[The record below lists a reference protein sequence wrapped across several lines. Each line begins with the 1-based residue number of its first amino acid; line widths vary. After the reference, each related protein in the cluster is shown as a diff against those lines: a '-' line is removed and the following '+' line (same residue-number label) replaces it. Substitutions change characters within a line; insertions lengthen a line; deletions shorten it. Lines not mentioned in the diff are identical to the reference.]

1 MGSNR
6 LLANTKKAGL
16 SVALALLLVCAL
28 VFPAA
33 CSRGETVLVSARDVV
48 RDLVTD
54 YSLTDGFQFSSGS
67 TEEGEY
73 LDEDLISTY
82 YGDGENVPDFTQVED
97 YSVYIDESN
106 AREMCEIGLF
116 RLKEGADWQAF
127 QGFLKNRIAVRLSNA
142 KSYPDINKST
152 LKGAKFGHLGPY
164 VYYVVLKED
173 ASAVA
178 ERLDRTL
185 LGGNG

>member
-1 MGSNR
+1 MKNDR
-6 LLANTKKAGL
+6 LFANTKKAGL
-16 SVALALLLVCAL
+16 SAALALLTAVLFVL
-28 VFPAA
+28 PA
-33 CSRGETVLVSARDVV
+33 CSYGETVLVSARDVV

-54 YSLTDGFQFSSGS
+54 YSLTDGFLFSSGS

-82 YGDGENVPDFTQVED
+82 YGDGENSPDFTQVED

-142 KSYPDINKST
+142 KSYPDISKST

-164 VYYVVLKED
+164 VYYVVLKGE
-173 ASAVA
+173 SAAIA